1 MAARVTML
9 LPRLAALVVIWL
21 LAAASLTFAAG
32 SDGLEESPAQAGAKA
47 ERPKA
52 LVVPDVRRQT
62 YVFAK
67 GILQDAGFGWRVD
80 GSVEGYAA
88 NTVVVQNPAPG
99 TKVVDN
105 GTPTVLLRLERN
117 PDYPE
122 RGLPENA
129 SRPKGTP
136 VVLLK
141 DWRRAQRAAAETAEA
156 VETAP
161 AESAPVTTAPAP
173 PPTTTTT
180 EPAPAATTPA
190 PAPAP
195 ASESKD
201 YREPDFVVAGAPR
214 EPADELPLPERARL
228 LERRLAGTAKP
239 RPRTVDFWLYQHNWI
254 VTGARFGWANGAE
267 ALRTLIAVD
276 ARTQELWG
284 VGVQSER
291 VARRALA
298 EVEERA
304 S

>member
-1 MAARVTML
+1 MAARLTML

-32 SDGLEESPAQAGAKA
+32 SDGLEESPVQAGAKA
-47 ERPKA
+47 ERPTT

-99 TKVVDN
+99 TRVVDN
-105 GTPTVLLRLERN
+105 GTPTVVVRLERN

-141 DWRRAQRAAAETAEA
+141 DWRRAQRVAAESAEPA
-156 VETAP
+156 ETAP
-161 AESAPVTTAPAP
+161 AEAAPVTTAPAP
-173 PPTTTTT
+173 PPTTTAT
-180 EPAPAATTPA
+180 EPAPAETTPA
-190 PAPAP
+190 PAPA
-195 ASESKD
+195 SED
-201 YREPDFVVAGAPR
+201 DAYRTPEFEVAGAPR
-214 EPADELPLPERARL
+214 EPVDELPLPERARL

-239 RPRTVDFWLYQHNWI
+239 RPRTVDFWLYQHSWI
-254 VTGARFGWANGAE
+254 VTGARFGWQGGDR
-267 ALRTLIAVD
+267 ALRILIRVD
-276 ARTQELWG
+276 RSLERRFGFGAR
-284 VGVQSER
+284 SEA

-298 EVEERA
+298 EVLRRQG
-304 S
+304 